1 MHLRANLRHVG
12 TTGISGG
19 LEVNAVMA
27 ESTPGVRF
35 VDSMQRIATSI
46 WDTGSEKRV
55 YRPAAVSLDRAGKIL
70 CSFIK

>member
-19 LEVNAVMA
+19 LGVNAVMA

-35 VDSMQRIATSI
+35 AKDSNFDLGDRERKEGLPPSGGKPGPGRQ
-46 WDTGSEKRV
+46 D
-55 YRPAAVSLDRAGKIL
+55 SLFL
-70 CSFIK
+70 H